1 VTNDKMKLPFKVKVL
16 ATFSFEV
23 QNRKAK
29 KQMLHLTEQ
38 LGHASPRRL
47 LFGLQLCKVSTETT
61 VDTNFV
67 SRCYFNAGR
76 LLAGRIHPPEVK
88 GVEKQTEQQSEEME
102 GRQRF
107 VTAFSKQGKP
117 PRLLYGLYPPAAATS
132 GNLWGGENKSKAT
145 SDNFFF

>member
-1 VTNDKMKLPFKVKVL
+1 MTNDKMKLPFKVKVL

-29 KQMLHLTEQ
+29 KQMLHLSEQ

-88 GVEKQTEQQSEEME
+88 GVEKQTKQQSEEME
-102 GRQRF
+102 GR
-107 VTAFSKQGKP
+107 
-117 PRLLYGLYPPAAATS
+117 
-132 GNLWGGENKSKAT
+132 
-145 SDNFFF
+145 